1 MRQRF
6 QKICQRLSLTIRK
19 LPDLHQQSIL
29 LPDISFRH
37 RKKLLE
43 ADLQRITYHLQIL
56 YRNSLFP
63 QLHSPEKTLG

>member
-19 LPDLHQQSIL
+19 LPNLYQQPIL
-29 LPDISFRH
+29 LLDITFRY

-43 ADLQRITYHLQIL
+43 ADLQRITYHLQIFN
-56 YRNSLFP
+56 RNSLFS